1 MPVPIRSRNLPRSR
15 QFPSRKISL
24 PRPIQP
30 QQPKAMAIKVG
41 QPNLLVRNCWL
52 TYAAAS
58 QTVASGTSAPL
69 VPRPRLVAK
78 TASGQQASAPKST
91 NVTSK
96 NGGGS
101 GPDPLQVWNRNR
113 RTGAPSQSGTKILM
127 SCAAAAAAAPKHI
140 VTDEELKQQYG
151 IHLATRLE
159 ADGDGKEAKW
169 ADIDDDED
177 DWAPETIEWNDGT
190 KITLPPTDT
199 ASIHAQ
205 EQAAALVSQQKQ
217 DEEAISKMS
226 SPKPTTIVGPNATVL
241 KLGSTAQLKAG
252 GLVLKAPSDKPTL
265 VAKPSAPTPVR
276 SPWASLP
283 PVDKV
288 PPIPINPSS
297 QQSTSRFEQSDR
309 RGSETVPLSAAVQI
323 AADSFTRTRRD
334 TPNGNPG
341 QLYNSQSG
349 QYEPVNGGRRGSMR
363 KEQNFRPPALLQ
375 RPANIDQHGPAEPS
389 AAFQT
394 HRSQQDNGMWD
405 RRASSTFSGDSG
417 PRDRRT
423 SMSKGSDQS
432 RIPNDILQQ
441 RRESESLQSPLTPG
455 SVQAKL
461 SHRDGSQPPLV
472 PHSQQLNEGSLA
484 SGSPQQ
490 SKSSLA
496 GNTAAPPG
504 QDEFNAQKQLMR
516 EKREAAIKRKKEQEE
531 REEAD
536 KRERIRIKMESLGM
550 SPLTERKES
559 KKEILKETEHLDI
572 ENKQIEKREVEV
584 DRSEDKGF
592 EAEEPEVNEVE
603 EKKDTLTETV
613 PAQIRSQGPPTSAS
627 RSPPKPPVPDASG
640 APKQYGMMKVHGPP
654 LTNGIPPGERPFTE
668 KVKLSGQ
675 HVSPPQH
682 ETLPKPAEVITPMVN
697 GDRDVSKQHPEPLIP
712 KSPIAR
718 NQDLRAPRQQTW
730 KSVQSEADKFSGWNG
745 AGMTTHSSPV
755 GNLWGPP
762 ANQNALGNGTF
773 DRNVQRPQSRQPP
786 YQEHY
791 ISPVPQPIGPPRHL
805 QRPRES
811 QESNRVQEMA
821 SEPVVEDFQTVPS
834 FPSSEAP
841 PAVPRNRPDPADQLA
856 SREQP
861 LKPSHSSPTL
871 QPKLQPIGDQL
882 PRGPD
887 QQRSTLAAWG
897 NFHATSIRDDAE
909 KRNQAAQANAA
920 RLAEEARTGVRHEIQ
935 LPVMNETWRQIKV
948 DDQANQRKVVSVAKE
963 LSVPGSAVGPYM
975 NGDARS
981 MPFGGSSFISATNGA
996 GRSSRFFPGVG
1007 QGMHG
1012 QTPRAASYTLGF
1024 NRSPSPP
1031 PPEIGTHPAY
1041 ARDQDRPV
1049 VNLPFAKPKPKV
1061 RLPPSFITP
1070 VQPPMAEVHVMPLRA
1085 VSQPLVNNP
1094 TWQDRFNGLL
1104 GVKKPSPERK
1114 FAHVAEFSSTKVA
1127 LEVPSA
1133 QISAAVSLPP
1143 HDETVIIIE
1152 EPVTSKD
1159 MEDEEALFETREFGD
1174 LPVIKIPTQVPETGW
1189 QPARPPKSRGQSNK
1203 PTKPVEALSRD
1214 SFEEK
1219 ADKVSNGILIFVY
1232 MPGAAPQTRKPKTMQ
1247 MSHGHAPN
1255 NRTQR
1260 PRHVSGPPK
1269 TGKPYKPRDSS
1280 ATYSSAKP
1288 APNGVQRSP
1297 MQNVPS
1303 SSPRTPFGKNMN
1315 TWSARVAGMAQ

>member
-1 MPVPIRSRNLPRSR
+1 MDQIRYKYGTEIDVWKC
-15 QFPSRKISL
+15 PSR
-24 PRPIQP
+24 
-30 QQPKAMAIKVG
+30 
-41 QPNLLVRNCWL
+41 
-52 TYAAAS
+52 
-58 QTVASGTSAPL
+58 SGT
-69 VPRPRLVAK
+69 
-78 TASGQQASAPKST
+78 Q
-91 NVTSK
+91 
-96 NGGGS
+96 
-101 GPDPLQVWNRNR
+101 
-113 RTGAPSQSGTKILM
+113 ILM
-127 SCAAAAAAAPKHI
+127 SFTAAPAATPKHF
-140 VTDEELKQQYG
+140 TDEELKQQYG
-151 IHLATRLE
+151 IHLATRLQ

-190 KITLPPTDT
+190 KITLPPTDN
-199 ASIHAQ
+199 ASILAQ
-205 EQAAALVSQQKQ
+205 EQAAALASQEKQ
-217 DEEAISKMS
+217 NEEAKSKMS
-226 SPKPTTIVGPNATVL
+226 APKPTTIVGLNATVL
-241 KLGSTAQLKAG
+241 KLGSAAQPKTG

-288 PPIPINPSS
+288 PPVPINPPS
-297 QQSTSRFEQSDR
+297 QQPTSRFEQSDR
-309 RGSETVPLSAAVQI
+309 RGSETLPPSAAMQI

-334 TPNGNPG
+334 TSNGNPG

-349 QYEPVNGGRRGSMR
+349 QYEPVNAGRRGSMR

-375 RPANIDQHGPAEPS
+375 RPTNIDQHGPAEPS

-423 SMSKGSDQS
+423 SMSKGSDPA
-432 RIPNDILQQ
+432 RIPNDTLQQ

-455 SVQAKL
+455 SVQAKI

-472 PHSQQLNEGSLA
+472 PHSQQLDEGSLA

-496 GNTAAPPG
+496 VNPAGPPG
-504 QDEFNAQKQLMR
+504 QDEYKAQKQLMR

-531 REEAD
+531 REEAE
-536 KRERIRIKMESLGM
+536 KRERIRIKMESLGL
-550 SPLTERKES
+550 SPLPERKES
-559 KKEILKETEHLDI
+559 NNEIPKEAEHKDI
-572 ENKQIEKREVEV
+572 EKKQIEKREVEV
-584 DRSEDKGF
+584 YWAEEKVSEAK
-592 EAEEPEVNEVE
+592 EPEVTEAE
-603 EKKDTLTETV
+603 EKKDTVTETA
-613 PAQIRSQGPPTSAS
+613 PAQVRSQGPLTSAS
-627 RSPPKPPVPDASG
+627 HSPPKPPVPDASG

-654 LTNGIPPGERPFTE
+654 LTNGIPPSERPFTE
-668 KVKLSGQ
+668 KAKLAGQ
-675 HVSPPQH
+675 HVSPPQQ

-697 GDRDVSKQHPEPLIP
+697 GDRDVSKKHPEPPVP
-712 KSPIAR
+712 KSPITR
-718 NQDLRAPRQQTW
+718 NQDLRAPRQQPW
-730 KSVQSEADKFSGWNG
+730 KSVQNDADKFPGWNG

-791 ISPVPQPIGPPRHL
+791 VSPVPQPIGPPRHL

-811 QESNRVQEMA
+811 PESSRIPEMA
-821 SEPVVEDFQTVPS
+821 SGPVVEDFQTIPS
-834 FPSSEAP
+834 FPSSETP
-841 PAVPRNRPDPADQLA
+841 PALPRNRPDPADQMA

-861 LKPSHSSPTL
+861 LKPSHSSPML

-882 PRGPD
+882 SRGPD

-897 NFHATSIRDDAE
+897 NFHATSVRDDAE

-948 DDQANQRKVVSVAKE
+948 DDQANQRKVVSVARE
-963 LSVPGSAVGPYM
+963 LSVPGSTVGPYM

-981 MPFGGSSFISATNGA
+981 MPFGGSSIITATNGA

-1007 QGMHG
+1007 QGMHA
-1012 QTPRAASYTLGF
+1012 QTPRAVSYTLGF

-1031 PPEIGTHPAY
+1031 PPEVATHPAY
-1041 ARDQDRPV
+1041 AREQDRPV

-1061 RLPPSFITP
+1061 RLPPSFVTP
-1070 VQPPMAEVHVMPLRA
+1070 VQPPMAEVHIMPLRA

-1133 QISAAVSLPP
+1133 QFSAAVSLPP
-1143 HDETVIIIE
+1143 KDETIIIIE

-1189 QPARPPKSRGQSNK
+1189 QPARPAKSRGQSNK

-1219 ADKVSNGILIFVY
+1219 ADKVLHGILIFVY
-1232 MPGAAPQTRKPKTMQ
+1232 MPGAAPQTRKPKTMHV
-1247 MSHGHAPN
+1247 SHGHASN

-1260 PRHVSGPPK
+1260 PRHVPGPPK
-1269 TGKPYKPRDSS
+1269 TGKPYKPKDSS
-1280 ATYSSAKP
+1280 ANYSSPKP
-1288 APNGVQRSP
+1288 TPNGVQRSSMP
-1297 MQNVPS
+1297 NVPN